1 MINFKNIQV
10 TDMDWVK
17 NQYPEYEDT
26 TIIEANWL
34 DTGIALTEQ
43 ELEDVSEHSDF
54 VYEQLQNFL
63 H

>member
-1 MINFKNIQV
+1 MINFKNIVV
-10 TDMDWVK
+10 TDMEWVR

-26 TIIEANWL
+26 MILEANWL